1 MSLDSKWILVLGNML
16 IQTLPTTLGDEPT
29 AKNTAFT
36 EAFALSRLELISCLD
51 LLFVAQSEEFE
62 DVDLSETFEYEKR
75 KAGWTVSKWESQG
88 HVFILTAKASQEKME
103 SMLAEYTP

>member
-51 LLFVAQSEEFE
+51 LLFVAQSE
-62 DVDLSETFEYEKR
+62 V
-75 KAGWTVSKWESQG
+75 VS
-88 HVFILTAKASQEKME
+88 IAKEVA
-103 SMLAEYTP
+103 LGNCVA